1 MAVARLEKLP
11 ACLVTETTPH
21 RRLSIVGRRRADF
34 TTIVV
39 TGEIDTANARVFADH
54 VVDLADGCSSVL
66 LDLSGVTFLALDGMT
81 ALYAIRADLARG
93 AVEWSLIPG
102 SAVWRVLELCDPEG
116 LVPTIAEA
124 PERIA
129 G

>member
-1 MAVARLEKLP
+1 MTVARLGQLP
-11 ACLVTETTPH
+11 ACLVTATTPH

-34 TTIVV
+34 SMITA
-39 TGEIDTANARVFADH
+39 TGEIDTANARLFADH
-54 VVDLADGCSSVL
+54 VMELAHGCSSVL

-81 ALYAIRADLARG
+81 ALYAIRADLART
-93 AVEWSLIPG
+93 AVDWSLMPG
-102 SAVWRVLELCDPEG
+102 PAVSRVLALCDPEG
-116 LVPTIAEA
+116 LVPTVDEA